1 MSTRSGKPSNPID
14 LSAYEP
20 RMARQL
26 SATERLHSEDETDPL
41 RSAYP
46 PKRAQEPAGTER
58 LPVEKDRDALRSPFA
73 PTKARGQPAVAPDF
87 VISDGAEPPAPMR
100 AWEGSRE
107 RPAAERQTLGADEPH
122 RYVYDTSGLARALA
136 RPLSNDRDDH
146 SPKTALE
153 EGITGGHPV
162 DRDAAASFQPVHPS
176 SGRHQPPAA
185 ERRDEIMSDHDL
197 KRLEASLRWLQRQE
211 AATRLPRAASLP
223 SVPGLAPVDP
233 TRRHHSS
240 EMPVDSLRAPR
251 SLEPERLA
259 PPPPMRSRRDN
270 LRWPLAIVVA
280 SIFAAPVAYY
290 LLVGGWGA
298 PPALEPQTASFDQTI
313 VAPQE
318 SAPIEMSSERTG
330 ISQIGRSS
338 EGGTATMLQGGI
350 TGTQAPSP
358 GKANRSLDREEIK
371 LLTKQGEQFAGAG
384 DLVTARILFQ
394 RAAEA
399 GEATAAM
406 ALGATYDPNV
416 LAKLGVAGMGADVEK
431 ARSWYRKAESQ
442 GSAEATQRL
451 HALAN
456 R

>member
-1 MSTRSGKPSNPID
+1 MSTPSGRPGNPI
-14 LSAYEP
+14 SAYEP
-20 RMARQL
+20 RRAR
-26 SATERLHSEDETDPL
+26 ERVAAEPHPSEDKTDPL
-41 RSAYP
+41 GSPYA
-46 PKRAQEPAGTER
+46 PKRAHEPAGTER
-58 LPVEKDRDALRSPFA
+58 QPVENDRDPLRSPYA
-73 PTKARGQPAVAPDF
+73 PTRAR
-87 VISDGAEPPAPMR
+87 
-100 AWEGSRE
+100 RE
-107 RPAAERQTLGADEPH
+107 RPAAERHTLGADERH
-122 RYVYDTSGLARALA
+122 RYDYDTSIHR
-136 RPLSNDRDDH
+136 
-146 SPKTALE
+146 
-153 EGITGGHPV
+153 
-162 DRDAAASFQPVHPS
+162 S
-176 SGRHQPPAA
+176 SGRHQPPAV

-197 KRLEASLRWLQRQE
+197 KRLEASLRLLQRQE
-211 AATRLPRAASLP
+211 AATRAPRAASLP
-223 SVPGLAPVDP
+223 SAPRLAPVNP
-233 TRRHHSS
+233 TGRHHSS